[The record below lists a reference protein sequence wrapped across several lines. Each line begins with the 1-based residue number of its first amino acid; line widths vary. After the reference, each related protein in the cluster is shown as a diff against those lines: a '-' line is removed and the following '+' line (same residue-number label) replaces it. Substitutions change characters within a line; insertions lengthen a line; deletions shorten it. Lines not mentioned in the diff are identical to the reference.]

1 MARPKSVLKK
11 LEVDVALKSHN
22 CQHNSHHRI
31 NLGSKRLKVTVE
43 RTSEHFCIE
52 CALKIIDSDISKLNA
67 LRKELTN
74 SL

>member
-1 MARPKSVLKK
+1 MARPKSVLKR
-11 LEVDVALKSHN
+11 LEVDEALKSHN

-31 NLGSKRLKVTVE
+31 NSGSKRLKVTVE
-43 RTSEHFCIE
+43 RTPEHFCIE

-67 LRKELTN
+67 LREELTN